1 LEHEKKQIARRLP
14 PQFVRQILNDFNA
27 GDLDA
32 LTAAARLRVGQS
44 RLYELRSAW
53 LKNRFGF
60 TAGASGGD
68 HWGPWP
74 ADVRKFLV
82 EFVPLQRP
90 PNYQLIADELS
101 RRFDFVRARSTV
113 AGYVQTH
120 LGSLIPKAEP
130 TPRPRRRWQ
139 RAQLGELWQHDSS
152 IHPWWPTSDKPVLLL
167 TIDDHSRKIVAGRF
181 VSADTTWLHF
191 EHFRA
196 AFETHGL
203 PAAIYT
209 DALSLFGHTPTSDSL
224 DPCSQFQRALTALG
238 VAHLVAPSPQ
248 AKGKIERRFGTLQ
261 NRLVTLLAFETVTD
275 FGPANEVLRMEIHRH
290 NTSLCRTTG
299 LRPDEAWTQALAQKR
314 SRLQPIPQK
323 SLLDLHLSLQLN
335 RRVNADNTIDFLGQ
349 AWSIAPTP
357 KRTVT
362 LIHHPEKCFWVI
374 PHPPQPPD
382 YRWPQILGSYS
393 L

>member
-1 LEHEKKQIARRLP
+1 M
-14 PQFVRQILNDFNA
+14 NDFNSA
-27 GDLDA
+27 HLDA
-32 LTAAARLRVGQS
+32 AAAALRLGVGQS

-53 LKNRFGF
+53 LRNRSGF
-60 TAGASGGD
+60 RAGSSGGD
-68 HWGPWP
+68 HRGPWP
-74 ADVRKFLV
+74 VDVRKFLTD
-82 EFVPLQRP
+82 FVPFQRP

-113 AGYVQTH
+113 ASYVQTR
-120 LGSLIPKAEP
+120 LAYLVPKPQP

-152 IHPWWPTSDKPVLLL
+152 IHPWWPNPDKPVLLL

-191 EHFRA
+191 QHFRT

-209 DALSLFGHTPTSDSL
+209 DALSLFGHTPTTDSL

-238 VAHLVAPSPQ
+238 VAHLVATSPQ
-248 AKGKIERRFGTLQ
+248 AKGKIERRFGTFQ
-261 NRLVTLLAFETVTD
+261 NRLVTLLSYERITD
-275 FGPANEVLRMEIHRH
+275 YGPANDLLRMEIHRH
-290 NTSLCRTTG
+290 NSSRCRTTG
-299 LRPDEAWTQALAQKR
+299 LPPDDAWALALAQKR
-314 SRLQPIPQK
+314 SRLQPTPQNT
-323 SLLDLHLSLQLN
+323 LLDLHLALQVN
-335 RRVNADNTIDFLGQ
+335 RRVNADHTIDFLGK
-349 AWSIAPTP
+349 AWSIAPTT

-362 LIHHPEKCFWVI
+362 LIHHPQKRFWVV
-374 PHPPQPPD
+374 PHPPQPPQ
-382 YRWPQILGSYS
+382 YRWPEILASYS

>member
-1 LEHEKKQIARRLP
+1 MARRLP
-14 PQFVRQILNDFNA
+14 PQFIRQILEDFNTSQ
-27 GDLDA
+27 LDA
-32 LTAAARLRVGQS
+32 PTAADRLGIGQS

-53 LKNRFGF
+53 LKNRSGF
-60 TAGASGGD
+60 QAGASGGD
-68 HWGPWP
+68 HRGPWP
-74 ADVRKFLV
+74 TDVLKFLT

-90 PNYQLIADELS
+90 PNYQLVADELS
-101 RRFDFVRARSTV
+101 RRFDFIRARSTV
-113 AGYVQTH
+113 AGYIQTH
-120 LGSLIPKAEP
+120 LASLIPKAQP

-139 RAQLGELWQHDSS
+139 RAHLGELWQHDSS
-152 IHPWWPTSDKPVLLL
+152 IHSWWPNSDKPVLLL

-191 EHFRA
+191 QHFRT

-209 DALSLFGHTPTSDSL
+209 DALSLFGHTPTSDAL

-248 AKGKIERRFGTLQ
+248 AKGKIERRFGTFQ
-261 NRLVTLLAFETVTD
+261 NRLVTLLAYEKIAD
-275 FGPANEVLRMEIHRH
+275 YGPANELLRMEIHRH

-299 LRPDEAWTQALAQKR
+299 LQPDEAWNQALAQKR
-314 SRLQPIPQK
+314 SRLQPTPQK
-323 SLLDLHLSLQLN
+323 PLLDLHLALQVN
-335 RRVNADNTIDFLGQ
+335 RRVNTDNTIDFLGQ

-357 KRTVT
+357 KHTVT
-362 LIHHPEKCFWVI
+362 LIHHPEKRFWVI

-382 YRWPQILGSYS
+382 YRWPEILASYS

>member
-1 LEHEKKQIARRLP
+1 MARRLP
-14 PQFVRQILNDFNA
+14 SQFIRQILNDFNA
-27 GDLDA
+27 GDVDA
-32 LTAAARLRVGQS
+32 ATAAERLGIGRS
-44 RLYELRSAW
+44 RLYELRTAW
-53 LKNRFGF
+53 LRDRSGF
-60 TAGASGGD
+60 KASASGGD

-74 ADVRKFLV
+74 GDVTKFLT

-101 RRFDFVRARSTV
+101 RRFDFVRTRSTV
-113 AGYVQTH
+113 ATYVQAH
-120 LGSLIPKAEP
+120 LASLIPKAQP
-130 TPRPRRRWQ
+130 VPRPRRRWQ
-139 RAQLGELWQHDSS
+139 RAHLGELWQHDSS
-152 IHPWWPTSDKPVLLL
+152 IHAWWPNSDKPVLLL

-191 EHFRA
+191 QHFRT

-209 DALSLFGHTPTSDSL
+209 DALSLFGHTPTSDAL

-261 NRLVTLLAFETVTD
+261 KRLVTLLAYEGITD
-275 FGPANEVLRMEIHRH
+275 YGPANELLRMEIHRH

-299 LRPDEAWTQALAQKR
+299 LRPDDAWTQALAQKH
-314 SRLQPIPQK
+314 SRLQPTPQK
-323 SLLDLHLSLQLN
+323 PLLDLHLALQLN

-349 AWSIAPTP
+349 AWSIAPTQ

-362 LIHHPEKCFWVI
+362 LIHHPQQRFWVV

-382 YRWPQILGSYS
+382 FRWPEILASYS